1 MLFNDII
8 NIKNLDL
15 KNIKIYEK
23 LYKTILIYHIGYMI
37 SNSVKFLHISIGN
50 INGHFEESNGNEYLT
65 IVPTYKSIYAL
76 KKYGEMW
83 SKIKDLIRSINSDS
97 DDYNKKYVKVW
108 FISNDDDDNGDDDN
122 DDDLPQTKTIELQT

>member
-8 NIKNLDL
+8 KIKNLDL

-23 LYKTILIYHIGYMI
+23 LHKTILIYHIGYTI
-37 SNSVKFLHISIGN
+37 LNSVKFSHISIGN
-50 INGHFEESNGNEYLT
+50 INGYFEESNGNEYLT
-65 IVPTYKSIYAL
+65 IAPTYKSKYAL

-83 SKIKDLIRSINSDS
+83 SKIKNLIRSINSDS

-108 FISNDDDDNGDDDN
+108 FTSNDYDDNDDDDN